1 MTAPPDR
8 DAKDGSPSA
17 DDLVAKVAALG
28 DPSKAVQRG
37 AADALVALDRS
48 GVAVRP
54 LLEAALVAA
63 NPRQR
68 WGAAFALGQLGMAT
82 PPVVDIL
89 IGALADGDLRWAAAG
104 LVLRLLA
111 PDVLVTRL
119 LGAWTAAPA
128 AQRKMLLYC
137 LRDAAEWTS
146 RAERLALD
154 ALRDVEPSVRLA
166 AMSALA
172 RCARDRE
179 QAAAATMA
187 LLEDPDAG
195 VRRAAAASLGQL
207 GVRTRDIEAAL
218 QRAAT
223 GTDQPLARAA
233 ARALERIGGTAG

>member
-8 DAKDGSPSA
+8 DAKEGSPSA

-54 LLEAALVAA
+54 LLEAALVTA

-89 IGALADGDLRWAAAG
+89 IGALADADGDLRWAAAG

-137 LRDAAEWTS
+137 LRDAAEGTS

-207 GVRTRDIEAAL
+207 G
-218 QRAAT
+218 
-223 GTDQPLARAA
+223 
-233 ARALERIGGTAG
+233 